1 MKRFKLISSFM
12 FLVALVTIIIGCTG
26 SVSAATDTYVTL
38 DINPSVELIVNR
50 REKVVYANALNED
63 GEVLLAELDLIGM
76 DLDAAIELIIQTSIE
91 LGFIDVE
98 SEEVIVSITALAK
111 DPLLGEK
118 IRNKV
123 KEHVNHAFEN
133 RGIIGRGQDKAFV
146 PDFVAEAESYGV
158 TPGFLFLVK
167 AAMFADDELTLEVA
181 LEMEVSELQAIIKST
196 REEMKT
202 IAQGLREEFLTA
214 KEALITEFEAE
225 KADLEA
231 QIEAAE
237 GDTTELENELAA
249 LIEAFKLDMAT
260 LRAEFLVESEAL
272 RLEYKLQVQARRQLH
287 HEAVEDFL
295 NDMEQRRE
303 AIKEQIQE
311 FQNKR
316 P

>member
-1 MKRFKLISSFM
+1 M
-12 FLVALVTIIIGCTG
+12 ALVTLIVGCMG

-98 SEEVIVSITALAK
+98 SEEVIVSVTALAK

-133 RGIIGRGQDKAFV
+133 KGIIGRGQDKAFV
-146 PDFVAEAESYGV
+146 PEFVAEAESYGV

-167 AAMFADDELTLEVA
+167 AAMFSDDELTLEAA
-181 LEMEVSELQAIIKST
+181 LEMEVSQLQAIIKSA
-196 REEMKT
+196 RQEMKV

-214 KEALITEFEAE
+214 KEALIKEFEAA

-272 RLEYKLQVQARRQLH
+272 RLEYKLQAQARKQLH

-295 NDMEQRRE
+295 NEMEQRRE
-303 AIKEQIQE
+303 QIKEQIQE